1 MLTLY
6 ARHNDFRIQF
16 FMFLMKIRPG
26 NIRIIKVLIF
36 SYEGITVKD
45 DGKCGRVNGRGR
57 EIVKYILWK

>member
-1 MLTLY
+1 MSGIMILEYSSLLFNENKTWEQL
-6 ARHNDFRIQF
+6 
-16 FMFLMKIRPG
+16 
-26 NIRIIKVLIF
+26 IKVLIF